1 MTAIAQIRRSFTSQ
15 YPIGDLLAIRLPLLL
30 LLLAPILAPTLLP
43 SSRLLSLAVTATI
56 YVMVANGLQIIFSYT
71 GQLSLAH
78 TTLWGLGAYTA
89 ALLVVHFSTPTPLLF
104 PAAGLCAALGAV
116 AIGIPAFRTAGFS
129 FAIITFAFA
138 EIARLIANN
147 WISLTEGSIGITVFD
162 SPSWLGPIDF
172 EPLNDLSNFYYL
184 TLGFAYFSIAGVWA
198 IRQSPLGKNFI
209 AIRENETLAKSAGI
223 NVYLYKLLAF
233 ALSGFFAGV
242 AGVFLVY
249 HQKHIEPG
257 PLSPFSAFFSIQFLL
272 MILIGGRFSMLGPTI
287 GAAVVV
293 FGPEVVN
300 SIVRDVHIFGF
311 DLTLTPSR
319 TQIVFGCLLALSV
332 LTAPN
337 GIAGQARMGFMN
349 FVTVLRHSRE
359 QGRSWLVSGALAFG
373 RSFIPRPVRYEADP
387 LAEQNEP

>member
-1 MTAIAQIRRSFTSQ
+1 MTAIAQMRRSITSQ
-15 YPIGDLLAIRLPLLL
+15 YPTGDLLAIRLPLLL
-30 LLLAPILAPTLLP
+30 LLLVPILAPTLLP

-138 EIARLIANN
+138 EIARLVANN

-162 SPSWLGPIDF
+162 SPTWLGPIDF

-184 TLGFAYFSIAGVWA
+184 TLGFAYASIAGVWA

-242 AGVFLVY
+242 AGVLLVY

-272 MILIGGRFSMLGPTI
+272 MILIGGRLSMLGPTI

-300 SIVRDVHIFGF
+300 SIFGNV
-311 DLTLTPSR
+311 LTPSR
-319 TQIVFGCLLALSV
+319 TQIVFGCTLALSV

-349 FVTVLRHSRE
+349 FVTVLRHSRG
-359 QGRSWLVSGALAFG
+359 QGRSWLVSGLLAFG
-373 RSFIPRPVRYEADP
+373 RSFIPRPVRYEADRFS
-387 LAEQNEP
+387 EENEP